1 MVRLHKN
8 NLYLCDSC
16 VLNCIPQ
23 CASMCLSS
31 PPCILSKE
39 FLSTS
44 ALTKAWWSSSPPAH
58 LAWGKWPPL
67 LVIFSVNVGDRE
79 PVSFFFYFLFF
90 SPEVIFC
97 CLFWQVIS
105 EEGSVR
111 EIAGIILASSNSY
124 LPPPTLPQQSHLL
137 SLLFLFLNILSL
149 ISFVAACCCCC
160 YCLFVSFCGPFGYDF
175 SSINLVLF

>member
-1 MVRLHKN
+1 MRFHVFELTPLYFKQGVPFYFGFDQGMV
-8 NLYLCDSC
+8 
-16 VLNCIPQ
+16 VLLPTCTSGLRKV
-23 CASMCLSS
+23 ASSAGHFFCECGRQRAS
-31 PPCILSKE
+31 
-39 FLSTS
+39 FL
-44 ALTKAWWSSSPPAH
+44 
-58 LAWGKWPPL
+58 
-67 LVIFSVNVGDRE
+67 
-79 PVSFFFYFLFF
+79 FFYFLFF